1 VKKNRVDVVQKY
13 SALEPEKKLSSRLQ
27 KIAQRNTI
35 DATNVS
41 ESKRKRGF
49 SSVDNMK
56 NQSVRYRDR
65 NNSISYN

>member
-1 VKKNRVDVVQKY
+1 VVQKY
-13 SALEPEKKLSSRLQ
+13 SALEPEKKLSGRLQ

-41 ESKRKRGF
+41 ESKRKKGF
-49 SSVDNMK
+49 SSVENMK
-56 NQSVRYRDR
+56 HQSVRYRDR